1 MFDVAGSLM
10 DALTVARDGLA
21 NAASRTARAQTS
33 LGGSRP
39 DAAMSEVAE
48 RAVFTE
54 ALLSAMHSR
63 LAEIKS
69 VTHG

>member
-10 DALTVARDGLA
+10 QALAGAKTDLSAAAAAALRSQTAFGSQHTDSVLA
-21 NAASRTARAQTS
+21 SAAN
-33 LGGSRP
+33 
-39 DAAMSEVAE
+39 

-54 ALLSAMHSR
+54 ALLNAVHAR

>member
-10 DALTVARDGLA
+10 QALASAKTDLSAA
-21 NAASRTARAQTS
+21 ATAASRSQTAFGSQRTDS
-33 LGGSRP
+33 LLAS
-39 DAAMSEVAE
+39 AAN

-54 ALLSAMHSR
+54 ALLNAVHAR
-63 LAEIKS
+63 LSEIKS